1 MATFDSMQ
9 SNRVVGTLVRLTPLQ
24 KVALGA
30 AVLTLVAGAVVLSRG
45 GSSAA
50 MSSVFTD
57 LEPRD
62 AAAVTDEL
70 MTRGIDYELADGGRT
85 VMVPKDEVYDLRIA
99 LSGEGLPNSS
109 EGYSLLDK
117 QGLTT
122 SEFRQR
128 IDYQRALEGELAQT
142 LRAIDGVES
151 ATVHLALPEESL
163 FVDEPTEPTASV
175 LVRTSD
181 PSAISAD
188 QVDAMVHLVAASIKG
203 MTPENVT
210 IADASGAVLT
220 TGGAPGAGLSGG
232 GGRGSATTEFEQQMT
247 ASLRSMIARVT
258 GADNVAVTVTADLDL
273 TERQATSETFDN
285 SDEGGVVAAERTATE
300 TWAGTGGVA
309 GATGVLGPDGATVQA
324 PAAGGD
330 GTFESDDAERTFAVN
345 RTVEQTVQA
354 PGDVQRLNVAVLVD
368 AATVTEEQRTTIEEM
383 VTTAAGVD
391 VERGDQVVVSRLDFD
406 TSANEAAT
414 VAADVAAA
422 EASAQAQTSLIRT
435 AIIAFLVLIAML
447 LAYRS
452 TRRARREVSTPI
464 DIGAIRSAQIG
475 DGSANATAVL
485 PVSRAPELNRVTV
498 ASESALEELSAMADR
513 RPEEVAQILQS
524 WLADEKDPV

>member
-1 MATFDSMQ
+1 MATLDSMQ
-9 SNRVVGTLVRLTPLQ
+9 SNRVVSTLARLTPLQ

-30 AVLTLVAGAVVLSRG
+30 AVLTLVAGAVVLTRA
-45 GSSAA
+45 GSGAA
-50 MSSVFTD
+50 MSPVFTD

-70 MTRGIDYELADGGRT
+70 MARGVDYDLADGGRT
-85 VMVPKDEVYDLRIA
+85 VMVPSDEVYELRIA

-109 EGYSLLDK
+109 EGYSLLDN

-142 LRAIDGVES
+142 LRAIDGIES

-163 FVDEPTEPTASV
+163 FVDEPAQPTASV

-181 PSAISAD
+181 PSAVSSD
-188 QVDAMVHLVAASIKG
+188 QVAAMVHLVAASIKG
-203 MTPENVT
+203 MRPEDVT

-220 TGGAPGAGLSGG
+220 TGGVPGVGAGG
-232 GGRGSATTEFEQQMT
+232 GGRMNATAEFEQQMT

-273 TERQATSETFDN
+273 TERQATSERFDTT
-285 SDEGGVVAAERTATE
+285 DEGGVVTAERTATE
-300 TWAGTGGVA
+300 TYTGTGGA

-324 PAAGGD
+324 PAGGGE
-330 GTFESDDAERTFAVN
+330 GTFESDDAERSFAVN

-354 PGDVQRLNVAVLVD
+354 PGDVERLNVAVLVD
-368 AATVTEEQRTTIEEM
+368 AESVTEEQRAAIAEM
-383 VTTAAGVD
+383 VATAAGID
-391 VERGDQVVVSRLDFD
+391 MERGDQVVVSRLDFD
-406 TSANEAAT
+406 SSASEAA
-414 VAADVAAA
+414 AAAATEAAAAA
-422 EASAQAQTSLIRT
+422 EAEARNSLIRT
-435 AIIAFLVLIAML
+435 IVIAVVALIAIF

-452 TRRARREVSTPI
+452 ARRARREVSTPI
-464 DIGAIRSAQIG
+464 DIGAIRSAQLV
-475 DGSANATAVL
+475 DRDQTAVL
-485 PVSRAPELNRVTV
+485 PATPAPVLDRVTV

-513 RPEEVAQILQS
+513 RPEEVAQILQT
-524 WLADEKDPV
+524 WLADEKHPA

>member
-1 MATFDSMQ
+1 MATLDSMQ
-9 SNRVVGTLVRLTPLQ
+9 SNRVVGTLARLTPLQ
-24 KVALGA
+24 KIALGA
-30 AVLTLVAGAVVLSRG
+30 AVLTLVAGAVVLSRA
-45 GSSAA
+45 GSSQA
-50 MSSVFTD
+50 MSPVFSD

-70 MTRGIDYELADGGRT
+70 MSRGVPYELADGGRT
-85 VMVPKDEVYDLRIA
+85 VMVPNEEVYDLRIA

-109 EGYSLLDK
+109 EGYSLLDN

-142 LRAIDGVES
+142 LRAIDGIES

-163 FVDEPTEPTASV
+163 FVDEPTQPTASV

-181 PSAISAD
+181 PAAISSD
-188 QVDAMVHLVAASIKG
+188 QVSAMVHLVASSIKG

-220 TGGAPGAGLSGG
+220 TGGQPGAGLTGG
-232 GGRGSATTEFEQQMT
+232 TGRSDATATFEQEMT

-273 TERQATSETFDN
+273 TQRQATSETFDN
-285 SDEGGVVAAERTATE
+285 TEEGGVVSAERTATE
-300 TWAGTGGVA
+300 TYTGTGGALA

-324 PAAGGD
+324 PVGGTGE

-354 PGDVQRLNVAVLVD
+354 PGQVERLNVAVLVD
-368 AATVTEEQRTTIEEM
+368 AASVTEEQRATIEEM
-383 VTTAAGVD
+383 VATAAGVD

-406 TSANEAAT
+406 TSAAEAAT
-414 VAADVAAA
+414 AAADVTAA
-422 EASAQAQTSLIRT
+422 EVSAQARNSMIRT
-435 AIIAFLVLIAML
+435 GIIGFLVLIAML

-452 TRRARREVSTPI
+452 ARRARREVSTPI
-464 DIGAIRSAQIG
+464 DIGAIRAAQLG
-475 DGSANATAVL
+475 DPNSTAVL
-485 PVSRAPELNRVTV
+485 PATQAPALSRVTV

-513 RPEEVAQILQS
+513 RPEEVAQILQT
-524 WLADEKDPV
+524 WLADEKGSA